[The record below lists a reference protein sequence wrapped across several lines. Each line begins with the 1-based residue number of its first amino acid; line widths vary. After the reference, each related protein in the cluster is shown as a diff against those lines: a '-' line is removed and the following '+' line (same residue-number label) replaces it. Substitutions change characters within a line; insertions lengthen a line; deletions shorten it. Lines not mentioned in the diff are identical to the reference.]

1 MNQPEETNINPVE
14 AEALDFLIAAEFDP
28 TAINRM
34 PEHLRA
40 NARRFLAE
48 LQRINAYPI
57 SPPSDSLVDA
67 TMARIAQEER
77 RQSQR
82 MSLSNSPPSLRKR
95 LGIPNI
101 VAVAAML
108 IVAAGVAF
116 PLTNQ
121 VRQSQAQ
128 LMCANGLRTVGSGLS
143 AYAADNRGVL
153 PMTAGL
159 GSFLTDSTST
169 ESSTESGIIENAQH
183 LDMLSKNGYCDSK
196 CTRCNGSRNLSYRI
210 PMHKAQTNLS
220 SMQRSPVAA
229 DANPV
234 QAMVRRGITPVHFTM
249 SSQNH
254 GQRGQNVL
262 FTDGSVIWMVTPK
275 LSNGPRGLF
284 DNIWVI
290 RDKNGIETFKL
301 RSNPRHALEILLAN

>member
-1 MNQPEETNINPVE
+1 MNRPEETKIDPVE

-28 TAINRM
+28 TAVERM

-40 NARRFLAE
+40 NARRLLGE
-48 LQRINAYPI
+48 LQHINAYPI
-57 SPPSDSLVDA
+57 APPSDSLIDA
-67 TMARIAQEER
+67 TLARIAQEER

-82 MSLSNSPPSLRKR
+82 MIFSNSQPSLRKR

-108 IVAAGVAF
+108 IVAAGVAV

-121 VRQSQAQ
+121 VRQSQSQ
-128 LMCANGLRTVGSGLS
+128 LMCANGLRSLGSGLS

-159 GSFLTDSTST
+159 GSFLTDSTSN
-169 ESSTESGIIENAQH
+169 ESGIIENAQH
-183 LDMLSKNGYCDSK
+183 LDMLSKNGYCDAK

-210 PMHKAQTNLS
+210 PMHKSQTNLS

-234 QAMVRRGITPVHFTM
+234 QAMMRRGVMPVNFSM

-254 GQRGQNVL
+254 AQRGQN
-262 FTDGSVIWMVTPK
+262 
-275 LSNGPRGLF
+275 
-284 DNIWVI
+284 
-290 RDKNGIETFKL
+290 
-301 RSNPRHALEILLAN
+301 ALLPTGASSGW

>member
-1 MNQPEETNINPVE
+1 MNKPEETNINPVE

-28 TAINRM
+28 TAIQRM

-48 LQRINAYPI
+48 LQNINSYPVE
-57 SPPSDSLVDA
+57 SPSDALID
-67 TMARIAQEER
+67 TTLARIAQEER

-82 MSLSNSPPSLRKR
+82 LSFSNSQPSLRKR

-108 IVAAGVAF
+108 IVAAGVAV
-116 PLTNQ
+116 PLTNK
-121 VRQSQAQ
+121 VRQSQTQ

-159 GSFLTDSTST
+159 GSFLTDSTSM
-169 ESSTESGIIENAQH
+169 ESGIIENAQH
-183 LDMLSKNGYCDSK
+183 LDMLAKNGYCDAK

-210 PMHKAQTNLS
+210 PMHHSQKNLS

-234 QAMVRRGITPVHFTM
+234 QTMTRRGITPVHFMM

-254 GQRGQNVL
+254 AQRGQNVL
-262 FTDGSVIWMVTPK
+262 FSDGSVIWMVTPN

-290 RDKNGIETFKL
+290 RDKNGVETFNL

>member
-1 MNQPEETNINPVE
+1 MNRPEETKIDPVE

-28 TAINRM
+28 TAVERM
-34 PEHLRA
+34 PENLRA
-40 NARRFLAE
+40 HARRLLGE
-48 LQRINAYPI
+48 LQHIKAYPI
-57 SPPSDSLVDA
+57 APPSDSLIDA
-67 TMARIAQEER
+67 TLARIAQEER
-77 RQSQR
+77 RQSER
-82 MSLSNSPPSLRKR
+82 MSFSNSPPSLRRR

-108 IVAAGVAF
+108 IIAAGVAV

-121 VRQSQAQ
+121 VRQSQSQ
-128 LMCANGLRTVGSGLS
+128 LMCANGLRSVGSGLS

-159 GSFLTDSTST
+159 GSFLSDSTS
-169 ESSTESGIIENAQH
+169 SDSGIIENAQH

-210 PMHKAQTNLS
+210 PMHKSQTNLS

-229 DANPV
+229 DANPL
-234 QAMVRRGITPVHFTM
+234 QTMVRRGVTPVNFSM

-254 GQRGQNVL
+254 AQRGQNVL
-262 FTDGSVIWMVTPK
+262 FSDGSVIWMVTPN
-275 LSNGPRGLF
+275 LSNGPKGLF

-290 RDKNGIETFKL
+290 RDKNGIETINL
-301 RSNPRHALEILLAN
+301 RANPKHALEILLAN